1 MSEKTSKVLLKTGV
15 IGSVIA
21 GLCCFTPIL
30 TLTLGFVG
38 LGAISGYLD
47 YILLPALGI
56 FIGITLY
63 ALTRKR
69 GAHCDESCPPGGYL
83 HK

>member
-1 MSEKTSKVLLKTGV
+1 MSKKTSNGLLKTGV

-21 GLCCFTPIL
+21 GLCCLTPIL

-38 LGAISGYLD
+38 FGAISGYLD

-63 ALTRKR
+63 ALTRRR
-69 GAHCDESCPPGGYL
+69 GTH
-83 HK
+83 